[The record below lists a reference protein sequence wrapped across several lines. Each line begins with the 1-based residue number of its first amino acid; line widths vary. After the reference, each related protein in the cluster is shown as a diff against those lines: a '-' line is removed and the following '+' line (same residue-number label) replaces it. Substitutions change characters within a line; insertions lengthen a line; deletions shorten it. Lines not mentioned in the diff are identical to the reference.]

1 MKRSL
6 RAAVIGLGS
15 AGSAHA
21 RILRSLEHVT
31 LAAVADKEPTRLGE
45 FDGVRA
51 VRDISELLHLELD
64 YCVVATPT
72 ADHERIGLALA
83 TARIHALIERP
94 LAPSVPAVMRLARAF
109 EGAGLVG
116 AVVHIERYDPT
127 VKELGLRLRRGDFGT
142 VHQVAVRRHEGCP
155 ERADVLTSV
164 GAAVIDLAMWLTG
177 RHVTSVAA
185 NVNHDGAPQ
194 YEDLAAILLRLSG
207 GEIVNIEVSRTSPHR
222 ERVVVARTADGCV
235 LADALTRR
243 LTHYAED
250 KTISYEIPIGEPLRS
265 QHEAFRDALL
275 GLPSDIATLRQGA
288 AVVAATE
295 AVFASARTGACVT
308 PADHLLTHA

>member
-31 LAAVADKEPTRLGE
+31 LVAVADTEPTRLGE
-45 FDGVRA
+45 FDGVHS
-51 VRDISELLHLELD
+51 VRNIDELLHLELD

-83 TARIHALIERP
+83 TAGIHALIERP
-94 LAPSVPAVMRLARAF
+94 LAPSAPAAIRLARAF

-116 AVVHIERYDPT
+116 AVVHIERYDTT
-127 VKELGLRLRRGDFGT
+127 VKELGLRLRRGDFGA
-142 VHQVAVRRHEGCP
+142 VYQVAVRRHEGCA
-155 ERADVLTSV
+155 ERADVVTSM
-164 GAAVIDLAMWLTG
+164 GADIIDLAMWLIG

-185 NVNHDGAPQ
+185 NASRDGAPR
-194 YEDLAAILLRLSG
+194 YEDHAVILLRLSG
-207 GEIVNIEVSRTSPHR
+207 GEIANIEISRSSPHR
-222 ERVVVARTADGCV
+222 EWVVVVRTASGCV
-235 LADALTRR
+235 EADALTRT
-243 LTHYAED
+243 LTYYAED
-250 KTISYEIPIGEPLRS
+250 KTISYEVPISEPLRS

-275 GLPSDIATLRQGA
+275 GLPSDIAMLREGA

-295 AVFASARTGACVT
+295 AVLTSARMGACVT
-308 PADHLLTHA
+308 PADHFLTPG

>member
-1 MKRSL
+1 MKRTL

-15 AGSAHA
+15 VGSAHA

-31 LAAVADKEPTRLGE
+31 LVAVADTEPTRLGE
-45 FDGVRA
+45 FDGVHA
-51 VRDISELLHLELD
+51 VRDIDELLDLWLD

-83 TARIHALIERP
+83 AAGIHALIERP
-94 LAPSVPAVMRLARAF
+94 FAPSVPAAMRVARAF
-109 EGAGLVG
+109 EDAGLVG
-116 AVVHIERYDPT
+116 AVAHIERYDPT

-155 ERADVLTSV
+155 ERADVMTSM
-164 GAAVIDLAMWLTG
+164 GADVIDLAMWLTG

-185 NVNHDGAPQ
+185 NVSRDGAP

-207 GEIVNIEVSRTSPHR
+207 GEIANIEVSRTSPHP
-222 ERVVVARTADGCV
+222 EWVVVARTAGGCV
-235 LADALTRR
+235 VADAVTRT

-250 KTISYEIPIGEPLRS
+250 KTISYEVPIGEPLRS
-265 QHEAFRDALL
+265 QHEAFRDTLL

-295 AVFASARTGACVT
+295 AVLASARTGACVT